1 LAITKNLEKYVP
13 QIKPGTTTQD
23 YEIERQMRTQF
34 GYFAPT
40 PPTAVI
46 SNTSMNQWQD
56 QFRLIYNLQVHMCNR
71 FFLKRANTIHADR
84 RWIIISNSYKCIKW
98 SFYSRL
104 KFKQLLKRTGR
115 IQYKPFSQT

>member
-40 PPTAVI
+40 PPTAVT
-46 SNTSMNQWQD
+46 SNTSMNQW
-56 QFRLIYNLQVHMCNR
+56 
-71 FFLKRANTIHADR
+71 
-84 RWIIISNSYKCIKW
+84 
-98 SFYSRL
+98 
-104 KFKQLLKRTGR
+104 
-115 IQYKPFSQT
+115 

>member
-40 PPTAVI
+40 PPTAVT

-71 FFLKRANTIHADR
+71 FFFEK
-84 RWIIISNSYKCIKW
+84 S
-98 SFYSRL
+98 
-104 KFKQLLKRTGR
+104 
-115 IQYKPFSQT
+115 